1 MEVVRC
7 TAISILL
14 EAFCLIAFLFLF
26 SFSQYF
32 HTINKAAHSQ
42 DILNVERDY
51 NPAILECVPDFT
63 PIGESVDW
71 SEPKEDDVRWAIMQ
85 WKNNKAGDALGLQAE
100 MYKACVNHEKHG
112 ETCELVRLMTTPV
125 QKLWRGD
132 EVPASWLDSILL
144 PLYKRKVARNFWNN
158 WRGIVLLNIASKVH
172 AILLNRTL
180 RICRTNLCPKH
191 KSDSDQ
197 GMDPLTVYL

>member
-1 MEVVRC
+1 
-7 TAISILL
+7 
-14 EAFCLIAFLFLF
+14 
-26 SFSQYF
+26 
-32 HTINKAAHSQ
+32 
-42 DILNVERDY
+42 
-51 NPAILECVPDFT
+51 
-63 PIGESVDW
+63 
-71 SEPKEDDVRWAIMQ
+71 MQ

-100 MYKACVNHEKHG
+100 MYKACVKHAKKG
-112 ETCELVRLMTTPV
+112 ETCELVRLITTV

-132 EVPASWLDSILL
+132 EVSASWLDSILI
-144 PLYKRKVARNFWNN
+144 PLYRRKGARNDWNN